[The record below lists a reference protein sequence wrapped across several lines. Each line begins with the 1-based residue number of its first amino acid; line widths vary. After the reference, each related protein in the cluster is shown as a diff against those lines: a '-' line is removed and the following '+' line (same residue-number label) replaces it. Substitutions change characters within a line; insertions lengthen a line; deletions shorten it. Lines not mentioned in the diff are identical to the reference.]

1 MARVIGSAV
10 FGVAVVFLAST
21 AGAQPVA
28 DPALDDLEKAL
39 PPGWTMLATG
49 SELVFRHDKPV
60 YVAAAPHANP
70 PKPVPTSTTLPG
82 APLSPAQAKPAP
94 ASGGPLVNL
103 ELRFRLEPR
112 WNPPQ
117 IATAKQANDKT
128 ASDLRALSAKYRIDQ
143 IRHDKGKPVPANADE
158 RARVAAYDSERAK
171 VAKRI
176 VPVPHCAIGE
186 VSVFDGEDT
195 YAQLSLSLDPPEV
208 IPEAHRVLA
217 LLQQRCR

>member
-10 FGVAVVFLAST
+10 LVLVFAR
-21 AGAQPVA
+21 AAAAQPVA

-49 SELVFRHDKPV
+49 SELVLRHDKPV

-70 PKPVPTSTTLPG
+70 PKPVPTSTTPPG
-82 APLSPAQAKPAP
+82 APAAPAKPAAAP
-94 ASGGPLVNL
+94 SGPLVNL
-103 ELRFRLEPR
+103 EMRFRLEPR
-112 WNPPQ
+112 WTPPQ
-117 IATAKQANDKT
+117 VATAKQANDKV
-128 ASDLRALSAKYRIDQ
+128 AGDLRALSAKYRIDQ
-143 IRHDKGKPVPANADE
+143 IRHDRGKPVPANADE
-158 RARVAAYDSERAK
+158 RARVAAYDSEHAK
-171 VAKRI
+171 IAKRI

-195 YAQLSLSLDPPEV
+195 YAQLALSLDPPEV